1 MTIIEDQQ
9 AQYLIKSLQPHPS
22 PYLIL
27 TKEAGVEWMNKS
39 AQYVFDT
46 TEISDIDI
54 APIVSHGASK
64 KIEAIGSSFQS
75 DLELSLRKI
84 KFNKSKFVN
93 EVIIFKGSIGRIR
106 DIKIHESGDIY
117 LLSDKGELWRMY
129 K

>member
-9 AQYLIKSLQPHPS
+9 AQYLIKSLQHHPS

-64 KIEAIGSSFQS
+64 KSRQLAR
-75 DLELSLRKI
+75 L
-84 KFNKSKFVN
+84 FNLIWNF
-93 EVIIFKGSIGRIR
+93 
-106 DIKIHESGDIY
+106 
-117 LLSDKGELWRMY
+117 L
-129 K
+129 

>member
-9 AQYLIKSLQPHPS
+9 AQYLIKSLQHHPS

-75 DLELSLRKI
+75 DLELSLARLAVS
-84 KFNKSKFVN
+84 FWYFFLNAPTCLSP
-93 EVIIFKGSIGRIR
+93 EVVR
-106 DIKIHESGDIY
+106 HT
-117 LLSDKGELWRMY
+117 
-129 K
+129 